1 MYGLLAIEAHA
12 LAVPTFIHQEFLVC
26 FGLEGRA
33 DEVDGGRQVVGSCGG
48 GDHAAGVEELGQ
60 VGRAGDGE
68 IEGEVFGGEDKAGE
82 EGGRCGADGGE
93 GGEGLGR
100 LDEGEDRD
108 GGFVGAGP
116 GVGDHVGEEGEV
128 RGRLG
133 LGERDGGQVGGF
145 EELGQ
150 VVEGEAGADA
160 VDAHD
165 ALLDGGWDGLVQLG
179 AHEGAGFGFAPGRN
193 AVFEVVGD
201 TVGGQGAG
209 LVEVAL

>member
-1 MYGLLAIEAHA
+1 MYSLLAIEAHA
-12 LAVPTFIHQEFLVC
+12 LTVPTFVQQEFLVC

-33 DEVDGGRQVVGSCGG
+33 DEVDGGRQVVGSCSG

-60 VGRAGDGE
+60 VGRAGEGKV
-68 IEGEVFGGEDKAGE
+68 EGEVFGGEDEAGE

-100 LDEGEDRD
+100 FNKGEDRD

-116 GVGDHVGEEGEV
+116 GVGDHVGDEGEV
-128 RGRLG
+128 RGRLS
-133 LGERDGGQVGGF
+133 LGEHDGGQVGGF

-150 VVEGEAGADA
+150 VVEGKTRADA

-165 ALLDGGWDGLVQLG
+165 ALFDGGRDGLVELG
-179 AHEGAGFGFAPGRN
+179 AHESTGFSFAPGRD
-193 AVFEVVGD
+193 AVFEVIGD

-209 LVEVAL
+209 FVEVAL